1 MAVAESLR
9 ISTANEA
16 IDRIVRHIEVSQKT
30 VCTQQSV
37 EQHRTFVD
45 GIQRIQCE

>member
-1 MAVAESLR
+1 MAVAESVR

-30 VCTQQSV
+30 VCPQQ
-37 EQHRTFVD
+37 ELLEHRTA
-45 GIQRIQCE
+45 